1 MRKLRLPGIN
11 APTTAGKVEQLR
23 SYLYQLADQLNQIL
37 DTQSTGTVQV
47 RTEEPE
53 TLFARIKPLI
63 LRSADITNAI
73 ASKLKNTFVQTS
85 QLEDGQF
92 ALQGSLNGLHIH
104 TAAADEN
111 CRLRIT
117 TNLSSFLEGGGSQLF
132 FIFGTD
138 GGVPVHT
145 ALLVE
150 GDGTLEWD
158 HGIGAITTEDETGSV
173 VLCPENPTAT
183 FTVLSP
189 APFTL
194 T

>member
-138 GGVPVHT
+138 GGVPVHMVLR
-145 ALLVE
+145 ADR
-150 GDGTLEWD
+150 DGTLECD
-158 HGIGAITTEDETGSV
+158 RAADITADPDTGQVYITTAHPADQ
-173 VLCPENPTAT
+173 L
-183 FTVLSP
+183 TVLSP